1 MKFIETVNDFIGLFI
16 IGVII
21 VCIALFIQNGY
32 NNLTYVTSKV
42 DDRRYLVRNMK
53 DRQAAADMLAT
64 INQKLEKLKVHLEK
78 KYPNDDRIKRLQTN
92 YVPENVCESTSHD
105 NNTSY
110 SVNKGEKVVF
120 CIRSKENDKLE
131 DLNTLTFVAI
141 HEMGHLAS
149 GTVGHNQEFWDNFE
163 FLLREATSIG
173 LYEKVEY
180 SKHPKSYCG
189 IQITDSPIE

>member
-1 MKFIETVNDFIGLFI
+1 MKLIETVNDFIGLFI
-16 IGVII
+16 IAVII
-21 VCIALFIQNGY
+21 VCVAMFIQNNY

-42 DDRRYLVRNMK
+42 DDRRYLVRNIK
-53 DRQAAADMLAT
+53 DKQEAADVLAT
-64 INQKLEKLKVHLEK
+64 INQKLSKLKVHLEK
-78 KYPNDDRIKRLQTN
+78 KYPNDERIKRLQTN
-92 YVPENVCESTSHD
+92 YIPENICESAAHD
-105 NNTSY
+105 QNTSY

-131 DLNTLTFVAI
+131 DINTLTFVAI

-163 FLLREATSIG
+163 FLLKEAISIG

-180 SKHPKSYCG
+180 SKNPQSYCG
-189 IQITDSPIE
+189 IQITDSPVE